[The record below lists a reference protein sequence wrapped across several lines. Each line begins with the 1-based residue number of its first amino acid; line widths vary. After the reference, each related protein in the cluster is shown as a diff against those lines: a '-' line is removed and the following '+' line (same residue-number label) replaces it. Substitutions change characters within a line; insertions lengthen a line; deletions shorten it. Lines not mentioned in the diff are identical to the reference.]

1 MTVQDLPLVVEPPRL
16 AARIEDPAVIV
27 LDLRA
32 PELFAAGHVPGA
44 LNTDY
49 SSFVAARPPAMGLL
63 PDLHRLSEVFAELGV
78 RYDTT
83 VVAYDDEGGGRA
95 SRVVWTLHALGHRK
109 ASVLNGGISAWTAA
123 GLPLEREE
131 VAELVS
137 DFEAVL
143 ADPSVVATKEYILS
157 RLGDNDLVLLDTRTE
172 AEFQGLD
179 VRAARGGHIPGA
191 INRNWTDN
199 IDRANHA
206 KLLPDDKLRSDMTA
220 LGVTPDKEVV
230 VYCQTHHRSAHT
242 YVALKHLDFPRVRGY
257 AGAWSEWGN
266 DPDTPIET

>member
-1 MTVQDLPLVVEPPRL
+1 MTVQDLPLVVEPESL
-16 AARIEDPAVIV
+16 AACVDDPTVIV

-32 PELFAAGHVPGA
+32 PAHFAAGHVPGA

-49 SSFVAARPPAMGLL
+49 ATFVAARPPAMGLL
-63 PDLHRLSEVFAELGV
+63 PDLRHLSEVFSELGV
-78 RYDTT
+78 RQDTA

-95 SRVVWTLHALGHRK
+95 SRVVWTLHALGHGR
-109 ASVLNGGISAWTAA
+109 ASVLNGGVSAWSAA

-137 DFEAVL
+137 DYQAVL
-143 ADPSVVATKEYILS
+143 ADPSVLATQDYILS
-157 RLGDNDLVLLDTRTE
+157 RLGSNDLVLLDTRTP

-191 INRNWTDN
+191 VNRNWTDN
-199 IDRANHA
+199 IDRTNHL
-206 KLLPDDKLRSDMTA
+206 KLLPDSELRSAMAA
-220 LGVTPDKEVV
+220 LGVTPDKEII

-242 YVALKHLDFPRVRGY
+242 YVALKHLGFPRVRGY

-266 DPDTPIET
+266 DPNTPIEA